1 VFATFHGQESSC
13 ESTAS
18 AKGGAQF
25 QNFMA
30 LYSSVDFAL
39 LIPLQAWAWAKGYF
53 KVRAREIRLTLLHLS
68 HVPDLNEM
76 THLNQRN
83 H

>member
-1 VFATFHGQESSC
+1 MRSAGSALVFATFHGQESSC

-30 LYSSVDFAL
+30 LYSSVDSIDFL
-39 LIPLQAWAWAKGYF
+39 LYLF
-53 KVRAREIRLTLLHLS
+53 LCRLGPGPMVIS
-68 HVPDLNEM
+68 RPGPGKFG
-76 THLNQRN
+76 
-83 H
+83 

>member
-1 VFATFHGQESSC
+1 
-13 ESTAS
+13 
-18 AKGGAQF
+18 
-25 QNFMA
+25 MA

-39 LIPLQAWAWAKGYF
+39 LIPLQAWAWANGYF

>member
-1 VFATFHGQESSC
+1 MNLLPAPKVGP
-13 ESTAS
+13 
-18 AKGGAQF
+18 
-25 QNFMA
+25 NFRI
-30 LYSSVDFAL
+30 LWHYSSVDFAL
-39 LIPLQAWAWAKGYF
+39 LIPLQAWAWANGYF
-53 KVRAREIRLTLLHLS
+53 KARAREIRLTLLHLS